1 MPAEGSVGGGG
12 ASGEEQV
19 VDPQTAKFVSDRSL
33 LGTFVVSLGV
43 GAPVGEMAMLTVNVR
58 RAAYVV
64 AHEDH
69 TYLIRIDREL
79 FNVTM
84 KRMIE
89 EDYKCVLY
97 FKCLCTN
104 MFS

>member
-1 MPAEGSVGGGG
+1 M
-12 ASGEEQV
+12 
-19 VDPQTAKFVSDRSL
+19 DPQTAKFVSDRSL

-43 GAPVGEMAMLTVNVR
+43 GAPVGEMAMLTINVR

-69 TYLIRIDREL
+69 TFLIRIDREL

-89 EDYKCVLY
+89 EDYKCVPCL
-97 FKCLCTN
+97 KCVYVL
-104 MFS
+104 MFNTFSLGNFITRSSKPT